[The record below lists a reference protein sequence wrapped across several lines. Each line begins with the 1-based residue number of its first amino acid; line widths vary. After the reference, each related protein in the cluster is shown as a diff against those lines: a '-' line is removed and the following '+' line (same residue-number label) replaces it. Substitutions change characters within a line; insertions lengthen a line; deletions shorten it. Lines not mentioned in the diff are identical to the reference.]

1 MVNLSEL
8 IGENKV
14 NMALK
19 NSLKTTDIQ
28 KAKKYRFIE

>member
-28 KAKKYRFIE
+28 RSQEV